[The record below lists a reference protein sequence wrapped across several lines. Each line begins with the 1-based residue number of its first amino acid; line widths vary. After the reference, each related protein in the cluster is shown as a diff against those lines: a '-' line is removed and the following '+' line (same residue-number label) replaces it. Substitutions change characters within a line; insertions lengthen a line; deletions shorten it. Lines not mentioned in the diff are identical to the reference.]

1 MSKGRKKQRK
11 EKDLRKY
18 EGIKCYYNIN
28 KSMVETRNKL
38 KMNEWCPSENW
49 RRKIKNKSK

>member
-38 KMNEWCPSENW
+38 KMNE
-49 RRKIKNKSK
+49 